1 MGHVWD
7 LRLENL
13 VSDKVSLAT
22 EGKKIM
28 FCSASRIRG
37 QNFLQHS
44 LTACSLASSKS
55 PPPCSLSLNLSGR
68 GTDMPCTT
76 WAVPGDTQT
85 LHVFL
90 ICLFDLKIFREK
102 NNSIIYF
109 RASFLFFF
117 FTFYWPH
124 SLWDFSSSTRDGT
137 PDPQQ

>member
-1 MGHVWD
+1 
-7 LRLENL
+7 
-13 VSDKVSLAT
+13 
-22 EGKKIM
+22 M
-28 FCSASRIRG
+28 FCSASRIRC

-44 LTACSLASSKS
+44 LTACSLASFKS
-55 PPPCSLSLNLSGR
+55 PPPCSLSLSFSGR

-76 WAVPGDTQT
+76 WAVP

-90 ICLFDLKIFREK
+90 ICLFDLKIFGEK
-102 NNSIIYF
+102 IIQLYILEHPFYF
-109 RASFLFFF
+109 YF